1 MPSSRPPQLL
11 SFRGPNP
18 VRFGGDPMW
27 IAAGKPMLPR
37 CDPPAIALVHA
48 GVSRDNAAW
57 MEAAIHPEESGFTIA
72 LTTVPASVSITD
84 RRAFSLGM
92 RRPSHP
98 YFPMIPNLF
107 PDQRSRYA
115 VA

>member
-1 MPSSRPPQLL
+1 MPSSRPAQSL
-11 SFRGPNP
+11 SFRRPNP
-18 VRFGGDPMW
+18 VRFGGDPMS
-27 IAAGKPMLPR
+27 IAAGKPMLRR
-37 CDPPAIALVHA
+37 CDPPAITLVRA
-48 GVSRDNAAW
+48 GVSRDNAARIK
-57 MEAAIHPEESGFTIA
+57 AATRPEESGFTIA
-72 LTTVPASVSITD
+72 LATVPTSVSITD

>member
-18 VRFGGDPMW
+18 VLSGGDPMW
-27 IAAGKPMLPR
+27 IAAGKPMLRR
-37 CDPPAIALVHA
+37 CDPPTIALVRA
-48 GVSRDNAAW
+48 GVSQDNAAW
-57 MEAAIHPEESGFTIA
+57 IRSSVHPEGSGFTIA
-72 LTTVPASVSITD
+72 LATVPASISITD
-84 RRAFSLGM
+84 CRAFPLGM

-98 YFPMIPNLF
+98 HFPTITNLF
-107 PDQRSRYA
+107 PTQRSRYA

>member
-1 MPSSRPPQLL
+1 MPSFRPAESL

-18 VRFGGDPMW
+18 ARSGGDPMW
-27 IAAGKPMLPR
+27 IAAGKPMLRP
-37 CDPPAIALVHA
+37 CDPPAIALVSV
-48 GVSRDNAAW
+48 GVSLDNAAW